1 MAELIYDLYPGEM
14 TWELLDG
21 CAIYNSGYGVSGA
34 AGTGELGGFNTNT
47 GKAYLSFGTF
57 NSYSYVIDREAKFF
71 LNLASM
77 EYMIIDVITGSDY
90 NGGERPNN
98 FGESLYL
105 QSITGSGQ
113 TYLMA
118 NSGKDGG
125 YTFPDVDAGGAWTTK
140 TVYISEADKGVK
152 LWRFYA
158 YSVAQPE
165 FAGSGGIYSSNVNAG
180 DRYGI
185 SRIRVYGTVPTHIQY
200 FRGNDESD
208 EVSIFPGDPL
218 VLSWSTK
225 LGNFVGATSVSIN
238 QGIGAVAPI
247 AQGSITL
254 AVGPTVETTYIF
266 TAVGNTGT
274 ITKTLLVKMK
284 VPDTTPDIFAF
295 GAVSGAE
302 LSTEYTSNTITV
314 AGLDP
319 GIIVVLSATNGALTS
334 VNGGAFSTT
343 NKSVTNNDTV
353 TVKMTSSGSFNTQKS
368 TTVSIGTISTTWK
381 ITTKSAPVQIPNT
394 FTFTPVVGAP
404 VLTYIE
410 SNEVTITGLTTTV
423 DVTAPT
429 NGAESSVNGGAYSTA
444 AKTISNGGKL
454 KLRLLTSDVLGDVAT
469 TAIAVGDGPNV
480 GWQVTNVTTADGNPD
495 YFDFDDII
503 NASPSSLVE
512 SNVITI
518 TGINVPTT
526 VTTTTTDGLNNPS
539 GAEIRIDGGS
549 WQPSPATISNNQ
561 TLQIRWT
568 SSADPGATV
577 STNITVGTLTNDW
590 KITTTTAGDI
600 IPDDFFFFDKDN
612 QPPNTYVESNTVII
626 QGITSP
632 SPINVVN
639 GQVSIN
645 KGPWIF
651 TGFVNNGDTLKA
663 RVLTPGTLLTPKSL
677 SITVG

>member
-57 NSYSYVIDREAKFF
+57 NSFSYVIDREAKFF
-71 LNLASM
+71 LNLANM
-77 EYMIIDVITGSDY
+77 EYMIIDCIAGNDF

-98 FGESLYL
+98 IGESLYL

-113 TYLMA
+113 TYTIAL
-118 NSGKDGG
+118 SGRDGG
-125 YTFPDVDAGGAWTTK
+125 YTYPDMGGQENWFTK
-140 TVYISEADKGVK
+140 TIYISEADKGLK

-158 YSVAQPE
+158 NSIAQPE
-165 FAGSGGIYSSNVNAG
+165 FAGEGGIYASNVNAG

-208 EVSIFPGDPL
+208 EVAIFPGDPL
-218 VLSWSTK
+218 VLTWSTK
-225 LGNFVGATSVSIN
+225 LGTFVGASSVSIN
-238 QGIGAVAPI
+238 QGIGAVTPV
-247 AQGSITL
+247 AQGSYTL
-254 AVGPTVETTYIF
+254 AVGPSVETTYTL
-266 TAVGNTGT
+266 TAIGNTGT
-274 ITKTLLVKMK
+274 LTRTLLVKMK
-284 VPDTTPDIFAF
+284 VPDTTPDIFGF
-295 GAVSGAE
+295 SNVSGAE
-302 LSTEYTSNTITV
+302 LSTDYTSETITV
-314 AGLDP
+314 GGLDP
-319 GIIVVLSATNGALTS
+319 GIIVVLTATNGALTS
-334 VNGGAFSTT
+334 KNGGAFSTS
-343 NKSVTNNDTV
+343 NKSVTNGDTV
-353 TVKMTSSGSFNTQKS
+353 TVRMTSSGTFNTAKT
-368 TTVSIGTISTTWK
+368 TTVSVGTISTTWR
-381 ITTKSAPVQIPNT
+381 ITTKSAPAQIPNT
-394 FTFTPVVGAP
+394 FTFTNVIDAP

-410 SNEVTITGLTTTV
+410 SNEVSITGITTTV
-423 DVTAPT
+423 NVTAPT
-429 NGAESSVNGGAYSTA
+429 NGAESSVNGGAFSTT
-444 AKTISNGGKL
+444 AKTISNGGTI
-454 KLRLLTSDVLGDVAT
+454 KLRLLTSNVLGDVAT

-480 GWQVTNVTTADGNPD
+480 GWQVTNVAIADSNPD
-495 YFDFDDII
+495 YFDFVDAT
-503 NASPSSLVE
+503 NKQPSTMVE

-518 TGINVPTT
+518 TGLNVPTA
-526 VTTTTTDGLNNPS
+526 VSTTD
-539 GAEIRIDGGS
+539 GAEIRINGGS
-549 WQPSPATISNNQ
+549 WVPSPATIQNNE
-561 TLQIRWT
+561 TLQIRLT

-577 STNITVGTLTNDW
+577 STDVTVGNLTNDW

-645 KGPWIF
+645 NGPWIF
-651 TGFVNNGDTLKA
+651 TGSVNNGNTLKV